1 VTTTPTADTGP
12 STDRRF
18 FGHPLAL
25 GSLFSVELWE
35 RFSFYGM
42 QTVMA
47 WVRDRRHR
55 HGDRVPA
62 LPSLGGRDGQ
72 HHTGARPRADPAGLR
87 PGRVRPLAR
96 GAVAVDPV
104 GPAAFRNLAVAL
116 FYLSIRRA
124 MLGVR

>member
-1 VTTTPTADTGP
+1 MTPTPATGTPTADSGP

-47 WVRDRRHR
+47 YYLYYAVTE
-55 HGDRVPA
+55 GGLGFLEASAAAIVLGLILSA
-62 LPSLGGRDGQ
+62 LSPW
-72 HHTGARPRADPAGLR
+72 
-87 PGRVRPLAR
+87 
-96 GAVAVDPV
+96 
-104 GPAAFRNLAVAL
+104 
-116 FYLSIRRA
+116 IRRA
-124 MLGVR
+124 MRGVR